1 MLDDVRQLGRN
12 KTEGTTTMTTSFDDA
27 NDRTR
32 EQGPAE
38 SSPDATE
45 AAQPVIGAREVI
57 YDERIEDAIERNRPR
72 IPEVR
77 ERLERAGVKYVLSSW
92 IDLHGIPKTKPVPMS
107 DLEELCLGRGPQFA
121 VHSVSYV
128 PELTPADSDQVMVPD
143 LDAVYVCPWD
153 ASMAI
158 IFADLFW
165 EGAPYNVCPRQA
177 LKRAIREA
185 AKAGYVGVAGVEP
198 EFIAMRYDE
207 NGKPVKAIDDDPAD
221 GVRPRRQAFGY
232 DVEFSLDSMAFLKDM
247 IDILGELG
255 WNLHDVVAEGA
266 YSQFELDFH
275 YTDLLQMAD
284 RLVFLRVLLKE
295 IAKKHGMFITF
306 MPKPTVGDWRS
317 GAHIN
322 FSLQRS
328 EEPGH
333 NIFKNGDGW
342 SPASRHAVGGLM
354 AHAEALTAIT
364 CPTVNSYNGLV
375 PRVGGFEGGTVTWAP
390 TNITYGHNNRSA
402 QFRLPQNR
410 YCIEN
415 RAADMTM
422 NVYLAMAMTLTAAV
436 EGITREI
443 EPGEPTDRDLYAMT
457 DDEFAELG
465 IRRLPRNL
473 LQAIEA
479 LGEDALAERVMGPV
493 MRKSYIA
500 YKNDEWERYHQA
512 VTDWEVEEYLRLY

>member
-1 MLDDVRQLGRN
+1 
-12 KTEGTTTMTTSFDDA
+12 MTVYVENFTDA
-27 NDRTR
+27 L
-32 EQGPAE
+32 P
-38 SSPDATE
+38 SK
-45 AAQPVIGAREVI
+45 ARI
-57 YDERIEDAIERNRPR
+57 A
-72 IPEVR
+72 EVR
-77 ERLERAGVKYVLSSW
+77 MQLEEAGVKYVLSSW

-107 DLEELCLGRGPQFA
+107 DFDDLCMGKGPQFA
-121 VHSVSYV
+121 VHSISYV

-143 LDAVYVCPWD
+143 LDAVYICPWD
-153 ASMAI
+153 RSTAV

-165 EGAPYNVCPRQA
+165 EDKPYNVCPRQA
-177 LKRAIREA
+177 LKRAIRDAE
-185 AKAGYVGVAGVEP
+185 KAGFAGYAGIEP

-221 GVRPRRQAFGY
+221 GLRPRRQAFGY
-232 DVEFSLDSMAFLKDM
+232 DVEYSLDSMPFLKDM
-247 IDILGELG
+247 IDILEELG

-275 YTDLLQMAD
+275 FTNLLEMAD
-284 RLVFLRVLLKE
+284 RLVFLRILLKE

-322 FSLQRS
+322 FSLQSIDR
-328 EEPGH
+328 PGE
-333 NIFKNGDGW
+333 NLFGSTSSGW
-342 SPASRHAVGGLM
+342 SDVSRHAVGGLM
-354 AHAEALTAIT
+354 SHAEAITAIT

-390 TNITYGHNNRSA
+390 TNITYGFNNRSA
-402 QFRLPQNR
+402 QFRLPQSR

-422 NVYLAMAMTLTAAV
+422 NVYLGLAMTLAAAV
-436 EGITREI
+436 EGIEKKI
-443 EPGEPTDRDLYAMT
+443 QPGPPTDRDLYAMT
-457 DDEFAELG
+457 DEEFAELG

-473 LQAIEA
+473 LAAIEA
-479 LGEDALAERVMGPV
+479 LRRDSLAERVMGSV
-493 MRKSYIA
+493 MRSSYID

>member
-1 MLDDVRQLGRN
+1 MSKVYY
-12 KTEGTTTMTTSFDDA
+12 ESFD
-27 NDRTR
+27 
-32 EQGPAE
+32 E
-38 SSPDATE
+38 
-45 AAQPVIGAREVI
+45 
-57 YDERIEDAIERNRPR
+57 AIERNRPR

-77 ERLERAGVKYVLSSW
+77 KKLEQAGVKYVLSSW

-107 DLEELCLGRGPQFA
+107 DFEQLCLGRGPQFA

-128 PELTPADSDQVMVPD
+128 PELTPADSDQIMVPD

-153 ASMAI
+153 NEMAI

-165 EGAPYNVCPRQA
+165 EDAPYKVCPRQA
-177 LKRAIREA
+177 LKRAVQKAQE
-185 AKAGYVGVAGVEP
+185 AGYVGFAGVEP
-198 EFIAMRYDE
+198 EFIAMRYNEDGQPE
-207 NGKPVKAIDDDPAD
+207 KAFDDDPAD
-221 GVRPRRQAFGY
+221 GLRPRRQAFGY
-232 DVEFSLDSMAFLKDM
+232 DVEYSLNSMPFLKEL
-247 IDILGELG
+247 IDILEDLG

-275 YTDLLQMAD
+275 YTHLVEMAD
-284 RLVFLRVLLKE
+284 RLVFLRILLKE
-295 IAKKHGMFITF
+295 VAKKHGMFITF
-306 MPKPTVGDWRS
+306 MPKPTTGDWRS

-322 FSLQRS
+322 FSLQPADGSGR
-328 EEPGH
+328 
-333 NIFKNGDGW
+333 NIFQDGDGW
-342 SPASRHAVGGLM
+342 SRESRFAVGGLM
-354 AHAEALTAIT
+354 AHAEALSAIT

-436 EGITREI
+436 EGIAEQI
-443 EPGEPTDRDLYAMT
+443 DPGEPTDRDLYEMT
-457 DDEFAELG
+457 EEEFKELG

-473 LQAIEA
+473 MQATEA
-479 LGEDALAERVMGPV
+479 LARDDLAEKVMGAV
-493 MRKSYIA
+493 MRRSYVT
-500 YKNDEWERYHQA
+500 YKTDEWERYHQS
-512 VTDWEVEEYLRLY
+512 VTDWEVQEYLRLY